1 MTPEDQ
7 APPPAA
13 PVLVM
18 LHGPFAVR
26 SADGADLTPKPH
38 KARALLALLVTAPD
52 RRRARRWLEER
63 LWSDRGPAQAAGSL
77 RQALVDLRKAFGACE
92 QLILADRE
100 TVALA
105 PEVQVAE
112 PAAPAEFLEGI
123 GVRDPAFLRWLEGM
137 RRRQPAAAP
146 GEAAEAMPS
155 PDPADR
161 PIVIR
166 CGTTQL
172 PGTASALMAE
182 IIASRVA
189 CDMSEAV
196 TSAVV
201 APMPEGAGAPCDLW
215 VTCQVVED
223 NGVCLALLKVVHVP
237 SGRILF
243 QKDARF
249 LGPASAVV
257 GGEEVIRLAHEA
269 AERSVAKVPHVIG
282 LARPASRSAALGQL
296 ALHRMFSFDEAQLRE
311 ADRLMEAA
319 WEVDENPVHLA
330 WRGLLQMVKA
340 IELPQGLKPELHDLA
355 ERLTAQAL
363 ERDGGSATIK
373 ALVAQTRAMLF
384 GDAGSAGEA
393 ARAAVEENPRNPY
406 ALQAMAVARMLAGEG
421 EAAYR
426 LSHLG
431 RAYAARST
439 FRHWWDAHHATICV
453 ATGRIDEAIQA
464 AEAAAFGAP
473 SLRPA
478 YRYLMALH
486 AQRGDLDR
494 AQTMRERLE
503 RLEPGFSLDQ
513 MLRDPDYPVRTL
525 RTTGL
530 LTEIR
535 KLL

>member
-1 MTPEDQ
+1 MTPEDH
-7 APPPAA
+7 APAPAA
-13 PVLVM
+13 LVSLV

-26 SADGADLTPKPH
+26 AADGTDLTPKPH
-38 KARALLALLVTAPD
+38 KARALLALLATAHD
-52 RRRARRWLEER
+52 RRRARRWIEER
-63 LWSDRGPAQAAGSL
+63 LWSDRAPAQAAGSL
-77 RQALVDLRKAFGACE
+77 RQALVDLRKAFGT
-92 QLILADRE
+92 QDHLILADRE

-105 PEVQVAE
+105 PGVQVADHDD
-112 PAAPAEFLEGI
+112 AAEFLEGI
-123 GVRDPAFLRWLEGM
+123 AVRDPAFLRWLEGM
-137 RRRQPAAAP
+137 RRRQAPAHPAAGTASAP
-146 GEAAEAMPS
+146 A
-155 PDPADR
+155 DPADR

-166 CGTTQL
+166 CGTGQM

-182 IIASRVA
+182 IVASRVA
-189 CDMSEAV
+189 SDISEAV

-201 APMPEGAGAPCDLW
+201 APMPEGMAAPSDIW

-237 SGRILF
+237 TARILF
-243 QKDARF
+243 QKDNRF

-257 GGEEVIRLAHEA
+257 GSEELIRVAYEA
-269 AERSVAKVPHVIG
+269 AEKTVAKVPHVIG
-282 LARPASRSAALGQL
+282 LSRTASRSAAMGQL

-340 IELPQGLKPELHDLA
+340 IEMPQALKPELHDLA

-363 ERDGGSATIK
+363 EQDDGSATVK

-384 GDAGSAGEA
+384 GDAGAAGEA
-393 ARAAVEENPRNPY
+393 ARAAVDDNPRNPY

-426 LSHLG
+426 LSLLG

-478 YRYLMALH
+478 YRYLMSLH

-494 AQTMRERLE
+494 AQAMRERLE
-503 RLEPGFSLDQ
+503 RLEPGFSLDR

-525 RTTGL
+525 RKTGL
-530 LTEIR
+530 LKEIR
-535 KLL
+535 KLM

>member
-1 MTPEDQ
+1 MTPEHQ
-7 APPPAA
+7 APDPAA
-13 PVLVM
+13 SVLLV
-18 LHGPFAVR
+18 LHGSFAVR
-26 SADGADLTPKPH
+26 GPDGADLTPRPH
-38 KARALLALLVTAPD
+38 KARALLALLATAPD
-52 RRRARRWLEER
+52 RRRARRWIEER
-63 LWSDRGPAQAAGSL
+63 LWSDRAPAQASGSL
-77 RQALVDLRKAFGACE
+77 RQALVDLRRAFGKME
-92 QLILADRE
+92 HLILADRE

-105 PEVQVAE
+105 PSVAVARPE
-112 PAAPAEFLEGI
+112 ATAELLEGI
-123 GVRDPAFLRWLEGM
+123 GVRDPAFLRWLDGM
-137 RRRQPAAAP
+137 RRREAPAPGQTADAAP
-146 GEAAEAMPS
+146 H
-155 PDPADR
+155 PDPAVQ

-166 CGTTQL
+166 CGSAQL

-182 IIASRVA
+182 IVASRVA
-189 CDMSEAV
+189 CDISEAV

-201 APMPEGAGAPCDLW
+201 APMPDGAQAPCDLW
-215 VTCQVVED
+215 VTCRVVED

-237 SGRILF
+237 TARILF
-243 QKDARF
+243 QRDARF
-249 LGPASAVV
+249 PGPASAVV
-257 GGEEVIRLAHEA
+257 GSEELIRLAHEA
-269 AERSVAKVPHVIG
+269 AEKSVAKVPHVIG
-282 LARPASRSAALGQL
+282 LSRPAGRSAALGQL

-340 IELPQGLKPELHDLA
+340 IEMPQALKPDLHGLA

-363 ERDGGSATIK
+363 EQDAGSATVK

-384 GDAGSAGEA
+384 GDAAKASETAK
-393 ARAAVEENPRNPY
+393 AAVEDNPRNPY
-406 ALQAMAVARMLAGEG
+406 ALQAMAVAKMLAGDG

-426 LSHLG
+426 LSLLG

-453 ATGRIDEAIQA
+453 ATGRNDEAIQA

-494 AQTMRERLE
+494 AHAMRERLE
-503 RLEPGFSLDQ
+503 RLEPGFSLDR

-525 RTTGL
+525 RRTGML
-530 LTEIR
+530 REIR
-535 KLL
+535 KLM